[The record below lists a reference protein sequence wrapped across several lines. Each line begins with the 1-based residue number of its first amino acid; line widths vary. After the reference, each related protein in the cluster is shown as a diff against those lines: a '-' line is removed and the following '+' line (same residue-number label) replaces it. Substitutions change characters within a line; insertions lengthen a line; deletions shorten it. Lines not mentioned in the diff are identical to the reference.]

1 MTGRAFVAMAHRGGE
16 GLWPS
21 NTLYAY
27 TRAAALGVNAL
38 EMDIHRSADGA
49 LIVRHDPV
57 VDTTTNGQGAIRDL
71 TLAQIKTLD
80 AGYTWTADGGQ
91 SFPFRGQGIVIPTLD
106 EVFAAFP
113 SLDINIDIKSPEPE
127 AVDTLAALIERA
139 EMVEQVMVGSFIDAQ
154 LARFRRRL
162 PGAKT
167 AAGASETRNFLLFSM
182 LHLEFLFR
190 SPVYAF
196 QVPEWSGSAHIVTPR
211 FIRAAHARGKRV
223 HVWTVD
229 EPADM
234 RRLMDWGVD
243 GLIADYPDRLM
254 ALL

>member
-57 VDTTTNGQGAIRDL
+57 VETTTDGQGAIRDL
-71 TLAQIKTLD
+71 SLAQIKALD
-80 AGYTWTADGGQ
+80 AGYTWSADGGQ
-91 SFPFRGQGIVIPTLD
+91 TFPFRAQGVVIPTLD

-127 AVDTLAALIERA
+127 TVETLAALIERTGMTA
-139 EMVEQVMVGSFIDAQ
+139 RVVVGSFLDAQ
-154 LARFRRRL
+154 LAHFRRRL
-162 PGAKT
+162 PAART
-167 AAGASETRNFLLFSM
+167 AAGAVESRNFLSLS
-182 LHLEFLFR
+182 LAHLEFLFR
-190 SPVYAF
+190 SPAYAF
-196 QVPEWSGSAHIVTPR
+196 QLPEWSGRVHVVTPR

-234 RRLMDWGVD
+234 RRLMGWGVD
-243 GLIADYPDRLM
+243 GLITDYPDRLM